1 MGVGIFLSVA
11 YLLCDGM
18 IMSFSD
24 DFMWWIFFFFNF
36 YLYLSRSGVLLFL
49 VDFAFPFFL
58 VMCESMDL

>member
-24 DFMWWIFFFFNF
+24 DFMWWIFFFLIFIF
-36 YLYLSRSGVLLFL
+36 TSLVQASFSSLLISLFL
-49 VDFAFPFFL
+49 FFW
-58 VMCESMDL
+58 